1 MTYLP
6 VVVTETEHPKSDE
19 GEESQETAQQAEGH
33 NGILI
38 YLITPQCSVAC
49 TVTNNRLIV
58 FVRPTFHYFIRYFCS
73 DRPKHE
79 SRLFGWKAAIK

>member
-1 MTYLP
+1 LTYLP

-38 YLITPQCSVAC
+38 YLII
-49 TVTNNRLIV
+49 NI
-58 FVRPTFHYFIRYFCS
+58 Y
-73 DRPKHE
+73 
-79 SRLFGWKAAIK
+79 